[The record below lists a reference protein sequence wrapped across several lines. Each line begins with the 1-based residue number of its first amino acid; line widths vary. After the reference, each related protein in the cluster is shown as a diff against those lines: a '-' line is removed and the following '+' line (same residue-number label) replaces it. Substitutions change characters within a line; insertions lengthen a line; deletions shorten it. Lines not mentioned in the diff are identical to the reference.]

1 VGFFDSKSTST
12 QVTNEYLSDS
22 RATGIDGGSQVATG
36 GGSAV
41 YREIIPVEPLDSVLG
56 AILSA
61 QGQALDTVRAQTQA
75 SGEALS
81 KAFEQRKIETDTVQS
96 TLTQITPL
104 IIGVL
109 VVVALV
115 AWRD

>member
-1 VGFFDSKSTST
+1 MGFFDSKSSTT

-36 GGSAV
+36 GGSSV
-41 YREIIPVEPLDSVLG
+41 YREIIPQDPLDSVLG

-61 QGQALDTVRAQTQA
+61 QGQALDTVRAQTAA
-75 SGEALS
+75 SGDALA
-81 KAFEQRKIETDTVQS
+81 KAFEQRQIETDTVQS

-104 IIGVL
+104 LIGVL
-109 VVVALV
+109 VVVALI
-115 AWRD
+115 AWKR